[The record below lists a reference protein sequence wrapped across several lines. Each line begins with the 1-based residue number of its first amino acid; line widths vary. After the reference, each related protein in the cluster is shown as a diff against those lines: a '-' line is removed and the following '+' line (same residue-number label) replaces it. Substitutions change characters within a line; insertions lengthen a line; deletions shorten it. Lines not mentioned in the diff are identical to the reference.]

1 MPEASQRIEV
11 KVKLSKKLNGT
22 LVDLAFELETDTDTI
37 VGEALAAYLPRL
49 EERLKIIKE
58 HEYPRPIKS

>member
-1 MPEASQRIEV
+1 MPESSQ
-11 KVKLSKKLNGT
+11 KVEIKVNIPKKLNGT
-22 LVDLAFELETDTDTI
+22 LVDLAFELQTDMDGI
-37 VGEALAAYLPRL
+37 VAEALALYLPKL